1 MVRKIAIR
9 SLRRGVGSMDY
20 IHTLLIME
28 DDLDAEGTEDA
39 EMADEINEANET
51 NLANGTPTTL
61 ESPAGNVDPGPSGSV
76 AAPDWCICGR
86 CRPMA
91 REIENKCC
99 RQRTCIS
106 TTARFNKLCLDHDVL
121 QLSIRNTGD
130 IRNDREDNSMRSFR
144 KAAYRQFILARHG
157 HLGKGNRR
165 VCPSCV
171 VLKIRAQFPSVT
183 GVYMGYRE
191 H

>member
-39 EMADEINEANET
+39 EMADEINEA
-51 NLANGTPTTL
+51 TTTA
-61 ESPAGNVDPGPSGSV
+61 EPPAGNVDPGPSGSV
-76 AAPDWCICGR
+76 AAPDWCVCGW
-86 CRPMA
+86 CKPMPQ
-91 REIENKCC
+91 EIENKCC

-130 IRNDREDNSMRSFR
+130 IR
-144 KAAYRQFILARHG
+144 Q
-157 HLGKGNRR
+157 
-165 VCPSCV
+165 
-171 VLKIRAQFPSVT
+171 
-183 GVYMGYRE
+183 
-191 H
+191 